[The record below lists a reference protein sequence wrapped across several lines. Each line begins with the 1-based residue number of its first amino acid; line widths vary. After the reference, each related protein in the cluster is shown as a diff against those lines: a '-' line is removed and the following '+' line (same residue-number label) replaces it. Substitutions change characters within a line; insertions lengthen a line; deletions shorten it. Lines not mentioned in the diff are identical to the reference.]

1 MKSFEYR
8 SKNQHGKAISG
19 KIEAHTETE
28 AVAELRRRGLTV
40 MAITS
45 RRKSSRSTT
54 RSSFFRMEIGRKGR
68 GGKVRP
74 KDLVPATRQL
84 ATMIS
89 AGIPI
94 VEALE
99 VLEEQSEHGGLKQV
113 FSEVVS
119 DVRGGKDLSQSLAK
133 HPKVFGNIYV
143 SMIKAGEASGQLDI
157 VLDRL
162 AIHLEESETLKGEIK
177 AAMTYPVVSLIM
189 IILISIG
196 LLVFILPQFATMF
209 TELAG
214 KGDGKLPLITRFVM
228 GLSDFT
234 RSNLGMLSIASV
246 AAFFFL
252 RQFNRTPQG
261 KRIFHWIYLKTPVFG
276 PLFTKV
282 AISRFSS
289 TFATLIRSGVPILG
303 ALEIVETTTGNVHFG
318 EAIRKSSEA
327 VRRGEPLGEPM
338 ARTGRFPPMVTRM
351 IGIGERSGSLELL
364 LDKISSFYDSEVRS
378 TVKQLTALIEPFLI
392 LAMGIIVGTMVGAM
406 FLPILSMMSELQKH

>member
-40 MAITS
+40 MAIT
-45 RRKSSRSTT
+45 STT

-392 LAMGIIVGTMVGAM
+392 LAMGIIVGTMVAAM
-406 FLPILSMMSELQKH
+406 FLPILSMMSEIQKY